1 MEKTFEQKMQ
11 ELDEIV
17 AKLEESKGLDLNEVA
32 ALYKRGKDLSKEL
45 QEQLNNLKS
54 TVTEEIVK

>member
-45 QEQLNNLKS
+45 QEQLNTLKS
-54 TVTEEIVK
+54 TVMEEIVK

>member
-1 MEKTFEQKMQ
+1 MQ

-45 QEQLNNLKS
+45 QEQLNTLKS

>member
-32 ALYKRGKDLSKEL
+32 ALYKRGKNLSKEL
-45 QEQLNNLKS
+45 QEQLNTLKS
-54 TVTEEIVK
+54 TVAEEIVK

>member
-1 MEKTFEQKMQ
+1 MEKSFEQKMQ

-32 ALYKRGKDLSKEL
+32 SLYKRGKDLSKEL
-45 QEQLNNLKS
+45 QEQLNTLKS

>member
-45 QEQLNNLKS
+45 QEQLNALKS

>member
-32 ALYKRGKDLSKEL
+32 ALYKRAKDLSKEL
-45 QEQLNNLKS
+45 QEQLNTLKS
-54 TVTEEIVK
+54 SVTEEIVK

>member
-45 QEQLNNLKS
+45 QEQLNTLKS
-54 TVTEEIVK
+54 TVTEKIVK

>member
-45 QEQLNNLKS
+45 QEQLNTLKN
-54 TVTEEIVK
+54 TVTEKIVK

>member
-1 MEKTFEQKMQ
+1 MK

-45 QEQLNNLKS
+45 QEQLNTLKS

>member
-32 ALYKRGKDLSKEL
+32 ALYKRGKGLSKEL
-45 QEQLNNLKS
+45 QEQLNTLKS

>member
-45 QEQLNNLKS
+45 QEQLNTLKS
-54 TVTEEIVK
+54 SVAEEIVK

>member
-11 ELDEIV
+11 ELDESV

-45 QEQLNNLKS
+45 QEQLNTLRNCKI
-54 TVTEEIVK
+54 IVVI

>member
-17 AKLEESKGLDLNEVA
+17 DNLEASKGLDLNEVA

-45 QEQLNNLKS
+45 QEQLNTLKS

>member
-32 ALYKRGKDLSKEL
+32 ALYKRGKDHSKEYCYGR
-45 QEQLNNLKS
+45 NCKI
-54 TVTEEIVK
+54 IVVI

>member
-11 ELDEIV
+11 ELD
-17 AKLEESKGLDLNEVA
+17 KLEESKGLDLNEVA

-45 QEQLNNLKS
+45 QEQLNTLKS

>member
-11 ELDEIV
+11 ELDAIV

-32 ALYKRGKDLSKEL
+32 ALYKRAKDLSKEL
-45 QEQLNNLKS
+45 QEQLNTLKS

>member
-11 ELDEIV
+11 ELDAIV

-45 QEQLNNLKS
+45 QEQLNTLKS

>member
-32 ALYKRGKDLSKEL
+32 ALYKRAKDLSKEL
-45 QEQLNNLKS
+45 QEQLNTLKS

>member
-11 ELDEIV
+11 ELHEIE

-45 QEQLNNLKS
+45 QEQLNTLKS